1 MVKLVG
7 STSCDPD
14 SQQQGCSGHFRRQN
28 VGHRVVSQ
36 GRQQRHL
43 GQVVAFGAD
52 DIFGGS
58 DGRDPPKEGQA
69 ERSAEVEAQGLQNAG
84 SPKIG
89 GVQHNRFTCRHW
101 DRLLSL
107 TN

>member
-69 ERSAEVEAQGLQNAG
+69 ERSAEVEVQGLQNVG
-84 SPKIG
+84 
-89 GVQHNRFTCRHW
+89 
-101 DRLLSL
+101 LSGADVL
-107 TN
+107 GENQARCCLDEIL